1 MTPSRSN
8 AAIVQSSRRR
18 SLVSGSLLLLVAVV
32 VPGRFMS
39 TAAAADA
46 ATMNAPGQ
54 PRIISLAPNLTEI
67 AYAAGAGSLLV
78 GTVEF
83 SDYPAAAKSVPRVG
97 DAWRVD
103 PERVLELRP
112 DVVLVWPTGTPA
124 TTISRL
130 RSLGLNIVEV
140 PTQSLADVPRALRQ
154 VGRLAGTLPA
164 AERTA
169 RDFEARV
176 AQQRAQY
183 AQRQTLSVFIQIDDE
198 PIYTVNGRHVI
209 SEIVALCGGR
219 NVFADLPQLAPPISA
234 EAVLAADPQVIL
246 STDDTIA
253 NPLELWQ
260 QWPRMKAVRSGNV
273 FKLSSDLVT
282 RASPRLAQ
290 GVEVTCSALERAR
303 SRLASAPQLQN
314 ATR

>member
-1 MTPSRSN
+1 MTFFRPD
-8 AAIVQSSRRR
+8 AAIRRASRP
-18 SLVSGSLLLLVAVV
+18 SGARVGALLLSAAAVV
-32 VPGRFMS
+32 SVGFVAR
-39 TAAAADA
+39 TAVAADA
-46 ATMNAPGQ
+46 KKGAPAT
-54 PRIISLAPNLTEI
+54 PRILSLAPNLTEI

-83 SDYPAAAKSVPRVG
+83 SDYPAAAKAVPRVG

-103 PERVLELRP
+103 AERVLELRP
-112 DVVLVWPTGTPA
+112 DVVLVWPTGTPE

-130 RSLGLNIVEV
+130 RALGLNIVEV

-154 VGRLAGTLPA
+154 VGRLAGTTTV

-169 RDFEARV
+169 RDFETRV

-183 AQRQTLSVFIQIDDE
+183 AHRSLLSVFIQIDDE

-219 NVFADLPQLAPPISA
+219 NVFAELPQLAPPISA

-253 NPLELWQ
+253 DPLELWS

-273 FKLSSDLVT
+273 YKLSSDLVT

-303 SRLASAPQLQN
+303 SRLSSSPQSMN
-314 ATR
+314 SIR

>member
-1 MTPSRSN
+1 MFTTTSATQRLHRQRARSEPHRIRG
-8 AAIVQSSRRR
+8 AVMRVMRTVLIV
-18 SLVSGSLLLLVAVV
+18 GSLLAATAQA
-32 VPGRFMS
+32 GG
-39 TAAAADA
+39 AAAR
-46 ATMNAPGQ
+46 
-54 PRIISLAPNLTEI
+54 PRLISLAPNLTEI
-67 AYAAGAGSLLV
+67 AYAAGAGAMLV

-83 SDYPAAAKSVPRVG
+83 SDYPAAAKAVPRVG

-103 PERVLELRP
+103 PEAVLALRP
-112 DVVLVWPTGTPA
+112 DVVLVWPTGTPE

-130 RSLGLNIVEV
+130 RALGLNIVEV

-154 VGRLAGTLPA
+154 VGRLAGTA
-164 AERTA
+164 AVAERAA

-183 AQRQTLSVFIQIDDE
+183 SKRAPLSVFIQIDDE

-209 SEIVALCGGR
+209 SEIVELCGGR
-219 NVFADLPQLAPPISA
+219 NVFADLPQLAPAISA

-253 NPLELWQ
+253 EPMTLWER
-260 QWPRMKAVRSGNV
+260 WPRMRAVREGNV
-273 FKLSSDLVT
+273 FRLPSDLVT

-290 GVEVTCSALERAR
+290 GVEVTCAALERAR
-303 SRLASAPQLQN
+303 SHSPG
-314 ATR
+314 ATIR